1 MAFRTAVELLSN
13 DFRIAML
20 TRLFPGWL
28 MKPAPA
34 RIQRVGEAY
43 YYYEFGNYLRELL
56 KGEERAPSENEN
68 LFSALNHS
76 NEAGRKAQGTG
87 LMDSELVGNVFLFAL
102 AGYETT
108 SVVLKYVVLNL
119 ALHPDNQ
126 AWLHGKMGEN
136 LVIMP
141 EDPREWNYELF
152 RKLTGQSM
160 SW

>member
-28 MKPAPA
+28 LKPAPA
-34 RIQRVGEAY
+34 RIQRVGEAH

-87 LMDSELVGNVFLFAL
+87 ITDSELVGNVFLFAL

-108 SVVLKYVVLNL
+108 SVVLKYVASTSHSTGITKRGCTGRWTRISSVCRRILGNGTM
-119 ALHPDNQ
+119 NCS
-126 AWLHGKMGEN
+126 EN
-136 LVIMP
+136 
-141 EDPREWNYELF
+141 
-152 RKLTGQSM
+152 
-160 SW
+160 